1 MSQSS
6 SNSPKLTDEQIVNR
20 WAFDFYVFKAFSAF
34 RNGNYAAF
42 TEFTDIIESLVV
54 RPVDGNKEVI
64 VKLRFMQFLSL
75 VNNGDKLGITL
86 TLESAL
92 NVLESICRDMSVPQ
106 KHHEH
111 LHNSITEMLIKVCIK
126 SGEFERAEEML
137 NKHFHRGMDFTAK
150 RKLYVNLIRKRCC
163 SHSVLQLSSYT
174 EFKQDMLDFIERLYS
189 VPQPFLST
197 MLQHSGGLC
206 VVRSRDE
213 VYSTPPEQTSPS
225 KSTQHGSEC
234 SPSGPVQVSMLQL
247 RLVYSTLSEQ
257 FGVSVP
263 FCQLQQEVES
273 EALEENRRV
282 SNPELHLSLSE
293 TPREQS
299 ERLDVGEVMKQ
310 DGERSSTS
318 SRYTGSTP
326 SRYAGMT
333 ISRLVL
339 EEDSQHS
346 DDDITPQE
354 ESQVNMLHDTP
365 AALTQTARIGS
376 DGASVSEPQTDDS
389 SPASVCRK
397 HIRRRRI
404 VSESESDLSDQL
416 PEVQSSTPAR
426 HTRDPSP
433 PPPVSCTITDKHQN
447 RRRIVSESE
456 SDLSDQLPEVQ
467 SSTPARHTRDPS
479 PPPPVSCTITDK
491 HQNRIASESEREQH
505 SQVQSSTPARHMH
518 DPSPASIS
526 RTRTDKQH
534 KKRARWQEVSG
545 THEDWSDE
553 ESLFSVPPA
562 PSSKERQTRRKWS
575 VEESD
580 WLKNGVALYGEG
592 KWGKIH
598 SAFPFKGRTAV
609 NLKDRWRTMRNQNIV

>member
-1 MSQSS
+1 MSESS

-20 WAFDFYVFKAFSAF
+20 WALDFYVFKAFNAF
-34 RNGNYAAF
+34 RNGDYTAF
-42 TEFTDIIESLVV
+42 TEFTDIIESLAV

-92 NVLESICRDMSVPQ
+92 NVLESLCRDMSVPQ

-137 NKHFHRGMDFTAK
+137 NKHFHRGVDFTAK
-150 RKLYVNLIRKRCC
+150 RKLFVNLIRKRCC

-174 EFKQDMLDFIERLYS
+174 EFKQDMLDFIERIYS

-197 MLQHSGGLC
+197 MLQRSGGLC

-213 VYSTPPEQTSPS
+213 LYSTPPEQTSPS

-234 SPSGPVQVSMLQL
+234 SPSGPVQVSMQQL

-273 EALEENRRV
+273 EALQENRRV
-282 SNPELHLSLSE
+282 SSPELHLSLSE

-310 DGERSSTS
+310 DGEHS
-318 SRYTGSTP
+318 STP
-326 SRYAGMT
+326 SRYADMT

-346 DDDITPQE
+346 DDDIIPQEE
-354 ESQVNMLHDTP
+354 ESQVNNVSHDTP
-365 AALTQTARIGS
+365 APLMQTDRIGS
-376 DGASVSEPQTDDS
+376 DGASVSEPQTGDS

-397 HIRRRRI
+397 HIRRRI
-404 VSESESDLSDQL
+404 VSESESDSSEQL

-426 HTRDPSP
+426 HTRDPSS
-433 PPPVSCTITDKHQN
+433 PPPVSRTITDKQHQN
-447 RRRIVSESE
+447 RIVSESE
-456 SDLSDQLPEVQ
+456 S
-467 SSTPARHTRDPS
+467 
-479 PPPPVSCTITDK
+479 
-491 HQNRIASESEREQH
+491 EQH
-505 SQVQSSTPARHMH
+505 AQVQSSTPAHHMH

-526 RTRTDKQH
+526 RAHTVKQR
-534 KKRARWQEVSG
+534 KKRARWQDVSG
-545 THEDWSDE
+545 THVDWSDE
-553 ESLFSVPPA
+553 ESLFIAA
-562 PSSKERQTRRKWS
+562 PSKERQTRRKWT

-580 WLKNGVALYGEG
+580 WLKKGVALYGEG

-609 NLKDRWRTMRNQNIV
+609 NLKDRWRTMKNQNVV

>member
-1 MSQSS
+1 MSESS

-20 WAFDFYVFKAFSAF
+20 WALDFYVFKAFNAF
-34 RNGNYAAF
+34 RNGDYTAF
-42 TEFTDIIESLVV
+42 TEFTDIIESLAV

-92 NVLESICRDMSVPQ
+92 NVLESLCRDMSVPQ

-137 NKHFHRGMDFTAK
+137 NKHFHRGVDFTAK
-150 RKLYVNLIRKRCC
+150 RKLFVNLIRKRCC

-174 EFKQDMLDFIERLYS
+174 EFKQDMLDFIERIYS

-197 MLQHSGGLC
+197 MLQRSGGLC

-213 VYSTPPEQTSPS
+213 LYSTPPEQTSPS

-234 SPSGPVQVSMLQL
+234 SPSGPVQVSMQQL

-273 EALEENRRV
+273 EALQENRRV
-282 SNPELHLSLSE
+282 SSPELHLSLSE

-310 DGERSSTS
+310 DGEHS
-318 SRYTGSTP
+318 STP
-326 SRYAGMT
+326 SRYADMT

-346 DDDITPQE
+346 DDDIIPQEE
-354 ESQVNMLHDTP
+354 ESQVNNVSHDTP
-365 AALTQTARIGS
+365 APLMQTDRIGS
-376 DGASVSEPQTDDS
+376 DGASVSEPQTGDS

-397 HIRRRRI
+397 HIRRRI
-404 VSESESDLSDQL
+404 VSESESDLSEQL
-416 PEVQSSTPAR
+416 PEVQSSTPAY
-426 HTRDPSP
+426 HTRDPSS
-433 PPPVSCTITDKHQN
+433 PPPVSRTITDKQHQN
-447 RRRIVSESE
+447 RIVSESE
-456 SDLSDQLPEVQ
+456 S
-467 SSTPARHTRDPS
+467 
-479 PPPPVSCTITDK
+479 
-491 HQNRIASESEREQH
+491 EQH
-505 SQVQSSTPARHMH
+505 AQVQSSTPAHHMH

-526 RTRTDKQH
+526 RAHTVKQR
-534 KKRARWQEVSG
+534 KKRARWQDVSG
-545 THEDWSDE
+545 THVDWSDE
-553 ESLFSVPPA
+553 ESLFIAA
-562 PSSKERQTRRKWS
+562 PSKERQTRRKWT

-580 WLKNGVALYGEG
+580 WLKKGVALYGEG

-609 NLKDRWRTMRNQNIV
+609 NLKDRWRTMKNQNVV

>member
-1 MSQSS
+1 MSESS

-20 WAFDFYVFKAFSAF
+20 WALDFYVFKAFNAF
-34 RNGNYAAF
+34 RNGDYTAF
-42 TEFTDIIESLVV
+42 TEFTDIIESLAV

-92 NVLESICRDMSVPQ
+92 NVLESLCRDMSVPQ

-137 NKHFHRGMDFTAK
+137 NKHFHRGVDFTAK
-150 RKLYVNLIRKRCC
+150 RKLFVNLIRKRCC

-174 EFKQDMLDFIERLYS
+174 EFKQDMLDFIERIYS

-197 MLQHSGGLC
+197 MLQRSGGLC

-213 VYSTPPEQTSPS
+213 LYSTPPEQTSPS

-234 SPSGPVQVSMLQL
+234 SPSGPVQVSMQQL

-273 EALEENRRV
+273 EALQENRRV
-282 SNPELHLSLSE
+282 SSPELHLSLSE

-310 DGERSSTS
+310 DGEHS
-318 SRYTGSTP
+318 STP
-326 SRYAGMT
+326 SRYADMT

-346 DDDITPQE
+346 DDDIIPQEE
-354 ESQVNMLHDTP
+354 ESQVNNVSHDTP
-365 AALTQTARIGS
+365 APLMQTDRIGS
-376 DGASVSEPQTDDS
+376 DGASVSEPQTGDS

-397 HIRRRRI
+397 HIRRRI
-404 VSESESDLSDQL
+404 VSESESDSSEQL

-426 HTRDPSP
+426 HTRDPSS
-433 PPPVSCTITDKHQN
+433 PPPVSRTITDKQHQN
-447 RRRIVSESE
+447 RRIVSESE
-456 SDLSDQLPEVQ
+456 SDLSEQLPEVQ
-467 SSTPARHTRDPS
+467 SSTPAYHTRDPS
-479 PPPPVSCTITDK
+479 SPPPVSRTITDK
-491 HQNRIASESEREQH
+491 QHQNRIVSESESEQH
-505 SQVQSSTPARHMH
+505 AQVQSSTPAHHMH

-526 RTRTDKQH
+526 RAHTVKQR
-534 KKRARWQEVSG
+534 KKRARWQDVSG
-545 THEDWSDE
+545 THVDWSDE
-553 ESLFSVPPA
+553 ESLFIAA
-562 PSSKERQTRRKWS
+562 PSKERQTRRKWT

-580 WLKNGVALYGEG
+580 WLKKGVALYGEG

-609 NLKDRWRTMRNQNIV
+609 NLKDRWRTMKNQNVV

>member
-1 MSQSS
+1 MSESS

-20 WAFDFYVFKAFSAF
+20 WALDFYVFKAFNAF
-34 RNGNYAAF
+34 RNGDYTAF
-42 TEFTDIIESLVV
+42 TEFTDIIESLAV

-92 NVLESICRDMSVPQ
+92 NVLESLCRDMSVPQ

-137 NKHFHRGMDFTAK
+137 NKHFHRGVDFTAK
-150 RKLYVNLIRKRCC
+150 
-163 SHSVLQLSSYT
+163 
-174 EFKQDMLDFIERLYS
+174 
-189 VPQPFLST
+189 
-197 MLQHSGGLC
+197 MLQRSGGLC

-213 VYSTPPEQTSPS
+213 LYSTPPEQTSPS

-234 SPSGPVQVSMLQL
+234 SPSGPVQVSMQQL

-273 EALEENRRV
+273 EALQENRRV
-282 SNPELHLSLSE
+282 SSPELHLSLSE

-310 DGERSSTS
+310 DGEHS
-318 SRYTGSTP
+318 STP
-326 SRYAGMT
+326 SRYADMT

-346 DDDITPQE
+346 DDDIIPQEE
-354 ESQVNMLHDTP
+354 ESQVNNVSHDTP
-365 AALTQTARIGS
+365 APLMQTDRIGS
-376 DGASVSEPQTDDS
+376 DGASVSEPQTGDS

-397 HIRRRRI
+397 HIRRRI
-404 VSESESDLSDQL
+404 VSESESDSSEQL

-426 HTRDPSP
+426 HTRDPSS
-433 PPPVSCTITDKHQN
+433 PPPVSRTITDKQHQN
-447 RRRIVSESE
+447 RRIVSESE
-456 SDLSDQLPEVQ
+456 SDLSEQLPEVQ
-467 SSTPARHTRDPS
+467 SSTPAYHTRDPS
-479 PPPPVSCTITDK
+479 SPPPVSRTITDK
-491 HQNRIASESEREQH
+491 QHQNRIVSESESEQH
-505 SQVQSSTPARHMH
+505 AQVQSSTPAHHMH

-526 RTRTDKQH
+526 RAHTVKQR
-534 KKRARWQEVSG
+534 KKRARWQDVSG
-545 THEDWSDE
+545 THVDWSDE
-553 ESLFSVPPA
+553 ESLFIAA
-562 PSSKERQTRRKWS
+562 PSKERQTRRKWT

-580 WLKNGVALYGEG
+580 WLKKGVALYGEG

-609 NLKDRWRTMRNQNIV
+609 NLKDRWRTMKNQNVV

>member
-447 RRRIVSESE
+447 R
-456 SDLSDQLPEVQ
+456 
-467 SSTPARHTRDPS
+467 
-479 PPPPVSCTITDK
+479 
-491 HQNRIASESEREQH
+491 IASESEREQH

>member
-447 RRRIVSESE
+447 RS
-456 SDLSDQLPEVQ
+456 
-467 SSTPARHTRDPS
+467 
-479 PPPPVSCTITDK
+479 
-491 HQNRIASESEREQH
+491 RIASESEREQH